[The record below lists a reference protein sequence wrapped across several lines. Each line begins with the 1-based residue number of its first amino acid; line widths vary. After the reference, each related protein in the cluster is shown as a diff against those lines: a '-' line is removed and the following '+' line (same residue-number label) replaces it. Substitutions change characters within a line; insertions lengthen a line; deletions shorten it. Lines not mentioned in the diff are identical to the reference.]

1 MSRTKETLS
10 TLLGR
15 RLLASLPICLVSSI
29 AILSLGCIS
38 RGEIRA
44 SIWLNNGSD
53 PELCGP
59 TRAQSPHPE
68 LWDRGFYRRLNGGGF
83 DFISFCNPLAAQWVG
98 IYRADLEA
106 ILNETL
112 PKADVQA
119 VMAHIDRSR
128 IRRR

>member
-10 TLLGR
+10 TRLAR
-15 RLLASLPICLVSSI
+15 RLLASLPVLMVSSI
-29 AILSLGCIS
+29 ATLSLGCIS

-44 SIWLNNGSD
+44 SIWLNNASD
-53 PELCGP
+53 PALCGP
-59 TRAQSPHPE
+59 SRALSPHPA
-68 LWDRGFYRRLNGGGF
+68 LWDRGFYRRLDAGGF
-83 DFISFCNPLAAQWVG
+83 DFISFCDPRAAQWIG
-98 IYRADLEA
+98 IHRADLEA

-112 PKADVQA
+112 PREQAVA